1 MNVMQLQQA
10 LCRSPKEP
18 RSQDVQSGG
27 KEPGLCTPHHIK
39 QPDGCTLE
47 AFATL
52 GEAAPSLE
60 GDSWEGTQMGAASR
74 ERLD

>member
-10 LCRSPKEP
+10 LCWSPKEP

-27 KEPGLCTPHHIK
+27 KEP
-39 QPDGCTLE
+39 DGCILG

-52 GEAAPSLE
+52 GKAAPSME
-60 GDSWEGTQMGAASR
+60 GDSWERTQM
-74 ERLD
+74 